1 MRDTNGILG
10 FKIFVAMVCFSIN
23 AQNAPNDIDFAD
35 KAYKFNGTNS
45 YIEVPYA
52 AENHPSIFTIEFW
65 ARLDQDTGDFQ
76 SPLSSR
82 YGASPWNNLSGYN
95 FYAVNGLEKWSFTA
109 GSGTWESINTS
120 SSTIGEIYDG
130 NTLKFGIWTHLAST
144 YDGTTYRFY
153 VNGVL
158 AGSKTAG
165 YSRVGFNSIPARPL
179 RIGAGRTEGTA
190 TYFFNGA
197 VDEVR
202 IWNYVRTESQISNYK
217 NVVLSGQESGLV
229 SYYNFDNGNA
239 SNETG
244 ESARDGTLYNSPTI
258 ITRNPPGVNEGAAV
272 GTFVGNLTAT
282 DPDSTNFT
290 FSLVSGNGT
299 NDQHNSL
306 FTVSG
311 TQLLVASSTISY
323 DTSTSLNVNLGVS
336 DGQYTFNKAFQIAVN
351 DLNRA
356 PTDIGL
362 TSNTVTE
369 NVSPSTVIGTLSSVD
384 LDTTDTTSFTFT
396 TSGNTDDDDNGS
408 FTISGTSL
416 ILNSSPDYET
426 KASYNIYI
434 NVNDGANNY
443 AKAFTVSVTNI
454 NEAPTDFG
462 FATSSFLENG
472 LLIYLDSRNPNSYSG
487 SGSTWSD
494 LSGNQ
499 NHFTVKGGM
508 TYNST
513 NGFRFEANNTTKYAY
528 KTSFDH
534 PSTTYTDEFLLKT
547 STNNYGAFKFYG
559 VSGNDNLSLLFH
571 TNNIKL
577 YANGQAVHIGVNI
590 NDGNWHHFV
599 RTSNRSTGQE
609 KVYLDGALA
618 FTGNIS
624 NGSTIPQGGSL
635 ILGNESDAT
644 FNPTTNNGLAANN
657 AFDGFI
663 PIYRLYNKVLTA
675 QEVSSNFS
683 AMISNGNPRAVNS
696 SGSSSSTASFDE
708 GSAVGTVVATLTATD
723 TDTTNLTYS
732 LATGNG
738 TTDQHN
744 SLFTVSGTQLL
755 VASSTISY
763 DITTS
768 LNINLGV
775 SDGDNVISKA
785 FQIAVNDLNR
795 APTDI
800 GLTSNT
806 ITENVSPS
814 TLVGTLSSVDSDT
827 SDTTSF
833 TFATSGNTDDDDNGS
848 FTISGTSLIL
858 NSSPDYETKASYN
871 IYINVNDG
879 ANNYAKA
886 FTVSVTNVLEPITDL
901 SFAGADFVTD
911 GLILHLDAGNSNS
924 YPGSGSTW
932 FDLSGNNNHATINGP
947 TFSNSQIK
955 HFVLDGSNDDIA
967 SMNLS
972 SYTNLTI
979 EVWYYDNRTPGQ
991 YDLLTYNGNSGS
1003 YTFTNNNFRT
1013 DGNGMGA
1020 ANFNGASQISNQWVR
1035 FVYVKNSKVFIN
1047 DTPTNKSSGSDN
1059 AYGQLKIGDARSDVG
1074 QHWDGKIALVRVYNR
1089 GLTDQEISK
1098 NYDGFNAVINN
1109 NQTSSGSSS
1118 STSVDEEVSIGT
1130 LVGTL
1135 TATDSDTTSFT
1146 FSLDSGNGTNDQ
1158 NNSLFTVSG
1167 TQLLVAGNIDYETNS
1182 TLNIYVQASDG
1193 ANTFSKALTVN
1204 VNDINEPP
1212 VITETTLSN
1221 DNSSISVTFSEAV
1234 NASADASNTLALEV
1248 SDFALSING
1257 GTATLSSTTPSS
1269 ISVNGNT
1276 YTLGLPLSGSI
1287 NGSETVTVVP
1297 IINAIYDTGASTA
1310 STTQTN
1316 NTVSLHGDSDSDG
1329 VNDVLDQCP
1338 NTPGGASVDANGC
1351 AESQKDPDND
1361 GITGIND
1368 NCPNTANS
1376 NQMDTDGDGLGD
1388 LCDPDIDGDGIVN
1401 TSDNCPSDYN
1411 PDQKNNDNDN
1421 QGDLCDLDDDNDG
1434 YNDFQ
1439 DFFPF
1444 DPLEWLDTD
1453 SDGIGNNADT
1463 DDDNDDFID
1472 TDDAFPLNPR
1482 EWADN
1487 DKDGIG
1493 DNKDPDDDNDGV
1505 EDKND
1510 AFPMDDSEYLD
1521 TDKDGIGNNADQDDD
1536 GDGYMDQD
1544 EIACDSD
1551 PLKRF
1556 SKPRDYDSDLIPDCI
1571 DTDDDDDGCLDQE
1584 DLFPL
1589 NERECLDSDG
1599 DGIGDNSD
1607 IDADNDGVINQLDD
1621 FPTDPDESKDTDG
1634 DGIGDNTDQDDN
1646 NDGFPEDP
1654 ITNSAGEEVIPIFV
1668 SELLTPNQSG
1678 EESKWRIVN
1687 IDKYPTANVKVYSPS
1702 GIIVFESW
1710 DYKNDWDGKG
1720 KNGKPLPNGPYMY
1733 MIDRGNET
1741 LVEEGWLYI
1750 FN

>member
-1 MRDTNGILG
+1 MKQRLFFLFLVSIFSFGQTIPSG
-10 FKIFVAMVCFSIN
+10 FQLVAYEGFDYS
-23 AQNAPNDIDFAD
+23 
-35 KAYKFNGTNS
+35 NGTNISNQGGGSGWSSNWVANYYGNSSMYVYSSGYS
-45 YIEVPYA
+45 YSGLTTNGNRLEWGGSGQYQPHSVKRSVTSPNSGIVYFQFISDFRSTSGGGTDNIRFYKGGALQGGVGGNGSPHTINILDSGLSNGISSGSAIGDRSLVIMRINYDLNTTELWVNPNLSNFDYANPSSADAQASYDIEFDLIELVFRSGASIDEISVFKLIPLPEISQTKIALNNSTVSVTFSDAVYGGSANATSTIEV
-52 AENHPSIFTIEFW
+52 SDFT
-65 ARLDQDTGDFQ
+65 
-76 SPLSSR
+76 LSM
-82 YGASPWNNLSGYN
+82 SGGQ
-95 FYAVNGLEKWSFTA
+95 ATL
-109 GSGTWESINTS
+109 S
-120 SSTIGEIYDG
+120 SSTPTTINISGSTINLGIPLTGTPDG
-130 NTLKFGIWTHLAST
+130 NEILTILPASNSSIFSVSGNPAST
-144 YDGTTYRFY
+144 
-153 VNGVL
+153 
-158 AGSKTAG
+158 
-165 YSRVGFNSIPARPL
+165 
-179 RIGAGRTEGTA
+179 
-190 TYFFNGA
+190 
-197 VDEVR
+197 
-202 IWNYVRTESQISNYK
+202 SQTSNTIQLISDI
-217 NVVLSGQESGLV
+217 VTSGLMI
-229 SYYNFDNGNA
+229 YLDA
-239 SNETG
+239 SNENSYSGSGSNWYDLTSNGNDGVITG
-244 ESARDGTLYNSPTI
+244 TTFSSNGGEGFIFGGSSSDYITVADDTSLDMDNNQMTISYEITPDLNGSNWSPVIQKGVSATACS
-258 ITRNPPGVNEGAAV
+258 
-272 GTFVGNLTAT
+272 VGNLNYYTWY
-282 DPDSTNFT
+282 
-290 FSLVSGNGT
+290 GN
-299 NDQHNSL
+299 
-306 FTVSG
+306 
-311 TQLLVASSTISY
+311 
-323 DTSTSLNVNLGVS
+323 
-336 DGQYTFNKAFQIAVN
+336 N
-351 DLNRA
+351 DLKIDFEGNSDLRGQLYNATSDDISNGKKIMITITIDQSNAVKTFINGELKHLLTHSGQVLGPATNGPLVIGYCPDPSGKISSIMIYDRA
-356 PTDIGL
+356 LTGQEIFQNYDALNDVPPTNISL
-362 TSNTVTE
+362 TSNTISET
-369 NVSPSTVIGTLSSVD
+369 VSIGSMVGTLSATDS
-384 LDTTDTTSFTFT
+384 DTSIRSLTFSFTS
-396 TSGNTDDDDNGS
+396 SGNGQDDDNGS

-416 ILNSSPDYET
+416 LVSTTLDYET
-426 KASYNIYI
+426 KTSYNIY
-434 NVNDGANNY
+434 VKVSDGSSDFK
-443 AKAFTVSVTNI
+443 KAFTVSVTNV

-833 TFATSGNTDDDDNGS
+833 TLASSGNTDDDDNGS

-1020 ANFNGASQISNQWVR
+1020 ANFNGASQISIQWVR

-1074 QHWDGKIALVRVYNR
+1074 QHWDGKIALVRV
-1089 GLTDQEISK
+1089 
-1098 NYDGFNAVINN
+1098 
-1109 NQTSSGSSS
+1109 
-1118 STSVDEEVSIGT
+1118 
-1130 LVGTL
+1130 
-1135 TATDSDTTSFT
+1135 
-1146 FSLDSGNGTNDQ
+1146 
-1158 NNSLFTVSG
+1158 
-1167 TQLLVAGNIDYETNS
+1167 
-1182 TLNIYVQASDG
+1182 
-1193 ANTFSKALTVN
+1193 
-1204 VNDINEPP
+1204 
-1212 VITETTLSN
+1212 
-1221 DNSSISVTFSEAV
+1221 
-1234 NASADASNTLALEV
+1234 
-1248 SDFALSING
+1248 
-1257 GTATLSSTTPSS
+1257 
-1269 ISVNGNT
+1269 
-1276 YTLGLPLSGSI
+1276 
-1287 NGSETVTVVP
+1287 
-1297 IINAIYDTGASTA
+1297 
-1310 STTQTN
+1310 
-1316 NTVSLHGDSDSDG
+1316 
-1329 VNDVLDQCP
+1329 
-1338 NTPGGASVDANGC
+1338 
-1351 AESQKDPDND
+1351 
-1361 GITGIND
+1361 
-1368 NCPNTANS
+1368 
-1376 NQMDTDGDGLGD
+1376 
-1388 LCDPDIDGDGIVN
+1388 
-1401 TSDNCPSDYN
+1401 
-1411 PDQKNNDNDN
+1411 
-1421 QGDLCDLDDDNDG
+1421 
-1434 YNDFQ
+1434 
-1439 DFFPF
+1439 
-1444 DPLEWLDTD
+1444 
-1453 SDGIGNNADT
+1453 
-1463 DDDNDDFID
+1463 
-1472 TDDAFPLNPR
+1472 
-1482 EWADN
+1482 
-1487 DKDGIG
+1487 
-1493 DNKDPDDDNDGV
+1493 
-1505 EDKND
+1505 
-1510 AFPMDDSEYLD
+1510 
-1521 TDKDGIGNNADQDDD
+1521 
-1536 GDGYMDQD
+1536 
-1544 EIACDSD
+1544 
-1551 PLKRF
+1551 
-1556 SKPRDYDSDLIPDCI
+1556 
-1571 DTDDDDDGCLDQE
+1571 
-1584 DLFPL
+1584 
-1589 NERECLDSDG
+1589 
-1599 DGIGDNSD
+1599 
-1607 IDADNDGVINQLDD
+1607 
-1621 FPTDPDESKDTDG
+1621 
-1634 DGIGDNTDQDDN
+1634 
-1646 NDGFPEDP
+1646 
-1654 ITNSAGEEVIPIFV
+1654 
-1668 SELLTPNQSG
+1668 
-1678 EESKWRIVN
+1678 
-1687 IDKYPTANVKVYSPS
+1687 
-1702 GIIVFESW
+1702 
-1710 DYKNDWDGKG
+1710 
-1720 KNGKPLPNGPYMY
+1720 
-1733 MIDRGNET
+1733 
-1741 LVEEGWLYI
+1741 
-1750 FN
+1750 

>member
-1 MRDTNGILG
+1 
-10 FKIFVAMVCFSIN
+10 MVI
-23 AQNAPNDIDFAD
+23 P
-35 KAYKFNGTNS
+35 
-45 YIEVPYA
+45 E
-52 AENHPSIFTIEFW
+52 
-65 ARLDQDTGDFQ
+65 L
-76 SPLSSR
+76 
-82 YGASPWNNLSGYN
+82 
-95 FYAVNGLEKWSFTA
+95 
-109 GSGTWESINTS
+109 
-120 SSTIGEIYDG
+120 
-130 NTLKFGIWTHLAST
+130 
-144 YDGTTYRFY
+144 
-153 VNGVL
+153 
-158 AGSKTAG
+158 
-165 YSRVGFNSIPARPL
+165 SIP
-179 RIGAGRTEGTA
+179 
-190 TYFFNGA
+190 
-197 VDEVR
+197 
-202 IWNYVRTESQISNYK
+202 
-217 NVVLSGQESGLV
+217 
-229 SYYNFDNGNA
+229 
-239 SNETG
+239 
-244 ESARDGTLYNSPTI
+244 
-258 ITRNPPGVNEGAAV
+258 
-272 GTFVGNLTAT
+272 
-282 DPDSTNFT
+282 
-290 FSLVSGNGT
+290 
-299 NDQHNSL
+299 
-306 FTVSG
+306 
-311 TQLLVASSTISY
+311 
-323 DTSTSLNVNLGVS
+323 
-336 DGQYTFNKAFQIAVN
+336 
-351 DLNRA
+351 
-356 PTDIGL
+356 
-362 TSNTVTE
+362 
-369 NVSPSTVIGTLSSVD
+369 
-384 LDTTDTTSFTFT
+384 
-396 TSGNTDDDDNGS
+396 
-408 FTISGTSL
+408 
-416 ILNSSPDYET
+416 
-426 KASYNIYI
+426 
-434 NVNDGANNY
+434 
-443 AKAFTVSVTNI
+443 
-454 NEAPTDFG
+454 
-462 FATSSFLENG
+462 
-472 LLIYLDSRNPNSYSG
+472 
-487 SGSTWSD
+487 
-494 LSGNQ
+494 
-499 NHFTVKGGM
+499 
-508 TYNST
+508 
-513 NGFRFEANNTTKYAY
+513 
-528 KTSFDH
+528 
-534 PSTTYTDEFLLKT
+534 
-547 STNNYGAFKFYG
+547 
-559 VSGNDNLSLLFH
+559 
-571 TNNIKL
+571 
-577 YANGQAVHIGVNI
+577 
-590 NDGNWHHFV
+590 
-599 RTSNRSTGQE
+599 
-609 KVYLDGALA
+609 
-618 FTGNIS
+618 
-624 NGSTIPQGGSL
+624 
-635 ILGNESDAT
+635 
-644 FNPTTNNGLAANN
+644 
-657 AFDGFI
+657 
-663 PIYRLYNKVLTA
+663 
-675 QEVSSNFS
+675 
-683 AMISNGNPRAVNS
+683 

-833 TFATSGNTDDDDNGS
+833 TLASSGNTDDDDNGS